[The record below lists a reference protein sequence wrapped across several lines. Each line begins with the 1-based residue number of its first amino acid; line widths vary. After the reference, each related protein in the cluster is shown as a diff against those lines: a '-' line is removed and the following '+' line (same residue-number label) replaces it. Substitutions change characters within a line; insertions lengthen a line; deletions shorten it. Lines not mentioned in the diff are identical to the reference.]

1 MFIHLGENV
10 VVPIREIVAIL
21 DGQLFYSSTIVQ
33 EFIDGQSKTKEIIE
47 ISTTMKTII
56 VTLNQIYF
64 SPLAS
69 VTLKRRSTQLFE
81 TGQINLENEQ

>member
-10 VVPIREIVAIL
+10 VVPVSEIIAIL
-21 DGQLFYSSTIVQ
+21 DGQLYFSSNIVQ
-33 EFIDGQSKTKEIIE
+33 EFIEAQKQTKEIIE

-56 VTLNQIYF
+56 VTMNQIYF

-69 VTLKRRSTQLFE
+69 VTLKRRATQIFE
-81 TGQINLENEQ
+81 SEQIM

>member
-21 DGQLFYSSTIVQ
+21 DGQLFNSSTIVQ
-33 EFIDGQSKTKEIIE
+33 EFIEGQRKTKEIIE
-47 ISTTMKTII
+47 ISSTMKTII

-69 VTLKRRSTQLFE
+69 VTLKRRADQIFE
-81 TGQINLENEQ
+81 SDQISID